1 MRWYHFGILVLVAM
15 MGVVVQTTAGQLLW
29 FRTEVGWVGPELLAA
44 AAVFL
49 ALYATRATDA
59 ALAGWVLGFAVD
71 LAISGPGMGLLALL
85 YAAGCLGIF
94 RIREVFYREKVMTQ
108 MVMSFVFCVFVYELW
123 TVYDVLFCGRAV
135 GGYSRPVLQALGL
148 AIYTALLTPLVC
160 VVLRRLQKFL
170 IPAAPLRERR

>member
-49 ALYATRATDA
+49 ALYAASATDA

-71 LAISGPGMGLLALL
+71 LTISGPGMGLLALL
-85 YAAGCLGIF
+85 YATGCLGIF

-108 MVMSFVFCVFVYELW
+108 MVMGFVFCVFVYELW
-123 TVYDVLFCGRAV
+123 TVYDVLFGGRADD
-135 GGYSRPVLQALGL
+135 GYSRPVLQALGL
-148 AIYTALLTPLVC
+148 AVYTALLTPLVC
-160 VVLRRLQKFL
+160 AVMSRLRRFL
-170 IPAAPLRERR
+170 LPVPPISQRR